1 MLRSRTDICITHA
14 DMLAGTVVLQYL
26 HYNCTHPIGRLTVL
40 VALRSRQ
47 CASNAVLYRRI
58 GVIVL
63 LVYVSDC
70 RVPAIEYE
78 WFGGLVVWWLQCAD
92 SEMG

>member
-1 MLRSRTDICITHA
+1 MC
-14 DMLAGTVVLQYL
+14 Q
-26 HYNCTHPIGRLTVL
+26 
-40 VALRSRQ
+40 Q
-47 CASNAVLYRRI
+47 CCAVSSYLYRRI

-78 WFGGLVVWWLQCAD
+78 WFGGCSVPTVKWADGQHNPIPLHVVLKPVLIF
-92 SEMG
+92 M